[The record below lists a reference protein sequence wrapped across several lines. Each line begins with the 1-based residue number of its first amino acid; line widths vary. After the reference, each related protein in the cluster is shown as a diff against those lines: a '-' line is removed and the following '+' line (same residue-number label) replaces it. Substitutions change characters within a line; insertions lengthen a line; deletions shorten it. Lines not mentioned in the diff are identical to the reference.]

1 MTNYPGHNRAMAASY
16 NVAQAKA
23 HLSELLERVAS
34 GEEIVLT
41 RRGRPVARLVPDH
54 GAGARQLGFARGQ
67 VQLRPGWDA
76 PLSFEDLFGEPAPP
90 AR

>member
-1 MTNYPGHNRAMAASY
+1 MAASY

-23 HLSELLERVAS
+23 HLSEILERVAN

-54 GAGARQLGFARGQ
+54 GAQTRPLGFARGQ
-67 VQLRPGWDA
+67 IELRPGWDA